1 MIIHSYSECLIPS
14 LLQKILQEEWE
25 DSKFL
30 SELFADCVRRA
41 FMGDG
46 GMYYC
51 PLYLREVIL

>member
-30 SELFADCVRRA
+30 SELCADCVRRV

-46 GMYYC
+46 GKGIMKQKSQS
-51 PLYLREVIL
+51 